1 MEKDDDDN
9 HNADDDRYVSE
20 GCWCWWRYSKSVY
33 NNDVM
38 IMMITKLLYVG
49 GVGADDDDHD
59 DNNADYDDINDD
71 NHDNSVAIKTI
82 GQVSTMKLTLIN

>member
-1 MEKDDDDN
+1 
-9 HNADDDRYVSE
+9 
-20 GCWCWWRYSKSVY
+20 
-33 NNDVM
+33 
-38 IMMITKLLYVG
+38 MMITKLLYVG

>member
-1 MEKDDDDN
+1 MLMTVFKK
-9 HNADDDRYVSE
+9 
-20 GCWCWWRYSKSVY
+20 CVY

-38 IMMITKLLYVG
+38 ILMITKLLSVG

-71 NHDNSVAIKTI
+71 SHDNNVAIKTI
-82 GQVSTMKLTLIN
+82 GQVSTMKLTLINLATQFAPT